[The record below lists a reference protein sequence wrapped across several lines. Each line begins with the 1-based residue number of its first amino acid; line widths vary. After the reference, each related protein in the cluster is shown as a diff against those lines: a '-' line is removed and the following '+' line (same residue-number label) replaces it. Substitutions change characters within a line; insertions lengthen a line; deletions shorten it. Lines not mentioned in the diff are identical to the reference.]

1 MSLGILAAGS
11 LGLLV
16 LLVGPVLAHMAR
28 QTPVERQ
35 PFGAMM
41 LLERLLRRT
50 RRRRRVRDWLLLAL
64 RLLAVLLVIL
74 AVARPELRLPDERPR
89 VGASGRMVV
98 VVDNSLSMGL
108 RQGTPGSPSGPT
120 LLARAREQAQAL
132 IDELPDEVRLG
143 LVATAGGAAG
153 AQALLPGLDIDRG
166 AARQALEQLDLS
178 AEATDLAGA
187 LRQARALLAGEP
199 GEVVVFTDEAGP
211 GVVSAAS
218 VELERLVSRGVR
230 VVPRVLRHD
239 PATNVVVRRVVY
251 GEGVEGGSLRATI
264 AGYGPSPVEV
274 MVTAVLPDDSRIA
287 AFATLPA
294 CTEPPPAEAVGEP
307 GQDCV
312 EVEVVFTVPPEVPG
326 GVGRVSVDD
335 GVLAADDALQF
346 HLPRVGASR
355 VLVVD
360 GDPGPSPIRSEIYF
374 LERAL
379 APWGRLGT
387 GITPEVTAPGGI
399 GRLDPEQHRVVFL
412 ANVGDPRPL
421 ADSLSSFVRGGGGLV
436 ITAGDNMALD
446 RYNAALGS
454 LLPGTL
460 RSPRN
465 LVDLNAA
472 GGIAVQPPGLAGGS
486 ELMAPFARGGGT
498 DFGRMYQRRLLV
510 LDLLDDPEQVT
521 VHLSL
526 ENGLPLLVERRV
538 GRGRVLLLCGS
549 VDLAWGNLP
558 LQAAFLPLVQ
568 RLVGW
573 LGAET
578 EGSTARFEGT
588 VGQAVEVALP
598 TPELEPT
605 VLDPAG
611 DPVAVRHLPG
621 RLVFV
626 PRQPGPYTLSLPGS
640 PPLAWVAVNTPPGE
654 SDVLRYERL
663 AELEAQL
670 APQLLQRRVG
680 LGAGALGFALL
691 LLLLQA
697 ALARTEGA
705 P

>member
-1 MSLGILAAGS
+1 LSIGFLALGS

-16 LLVGPVLAHMAR
+16 LLAGPVLAHMAR

-64 RLLAVLLVIL
+64 RLLAVALVVL
-74 AVARPELRLPDERPR
+74 AVARPELRIPDERPR
-89 VGASGRMVV
+89 VGASGRMIL

-108 RQGTPGSPSGPT
+108 REGTPGHPSGST
-120 LLARAREQAQAL
+120 LLASAREQALAL
-132 IDELPDEVRLG
+132 IDELPDGVRLG
-143 LVATAGGAAG
+143 LVATSGGAVG
-153 AQALLPGLDIDRG
+153 AEALLPGLGTDRD
-166 AARQALEQLDLS
+166 AARDALERLDLS
-178 AEATDLAGA
+178 AESTDLAGA
-187 LRQARALLAGEP
+187 LRQARALLAGEA

-211 GVVSAAS
+211 GVVAGAAT
-218 VELERLVSRGVR
+218 ELERLVERGVR
-230 VVPRVLRHD
+230 VVPRVVRHD
-239 PATNVVVRRVVY
+239 PPSNVVVRSVSY
-251 GEGVEGGSLRATI
+251 GEGVEGGSLRASI
-264 AGYGPSPVEV
+264 AGFGPDEVEV
-274 MVTAVLPDDSRIA
+274 MVTAVLPDGSRIPAFVTLA
-287 AFATLPA
+287 A
-294 CTEPPPAEAVGEP
+294 CSEP
-307 GQDCV
+307 GDPGCAD
-312 EVEVVFTVPPEVPG
+312 VEVVFTVPPEVPG
-326 GVGRVSVDD
+326 GVGWVEVDD
-335 GVLAADDALQF
+335 GVLAADDALWF

-360 GDPGPSPIRSEIYF
+360 GDPGPSPIRSEVYF

-387 GITPEVTAPGGI
+387 GITPDVTAPAGI
-399 GRLDPEQHRVVFL
+399 GKLDPEQHRVVFL

-421 ADSLSSFVRGGGGLV
+421 ADSLSAFVHGGGGLV
-436 ITAGDNMALD
+436 ITAGDNMAID
-446 RYNAALGS
+446 RYNAALGG

-460 RSPRN
+460 KSPRN
-465 LVDLNAA
+465 LVDLNASGGVALDPPAA
-472 GGIAVQPPGLAGGS
+472 GHAS
-486 ELMAPFARGGGT
+486 ELITPLVGE
-498 DFGRMYQRRLLV
+498 GRAAMRRIYQRRLLV
-510 LDLLDDPEQVT
+510 LDLLDASEGVT

-526 ENGLPLLVERRV
+526 DNGLPLLVERRV
-538 GRGRVLLLCGS
+538 GRGRVLLLTGS
-549 VDLAWGNLP
+549 VDLSWGNLP
-558 LQAAFLPLVQ
+558 LQAAFLPIVQ

-578 EGSTARFEGT
+578 DGSTARFEGT
-588 VGQAVEVALP
+588 VGEPVEVELP
-598 TPELEPT
+598 APELEPT

-611 DPVAVRHLPG
+611 DPVAVRYLPG

-626 PRQPGPYTLSLPGS
+626 PRAPGAYTLSLPGS

-663 AELEAQL
+663 GRVEAEL

-680 LGAGALGFALL
+680 LGAGALGLALF

-697 ALARTEGA
+697 ALARGED
-705 P
+705 PS

>member
-1 MSLGILAAGS
+1 MSLGFLAAGS
-11 LGLLV
+11 LALVALLA
-16 LLVGPVLAHMAR
+16 GPVLAHMAR

-41 LLERLLRRT
+41 LLQRLLRRT
-50 RRRRRVRDWLLLAL
+50 RRRRRVRDRWLLAL
-64 RLLAVLLVIL
+64 RLLAVLLVVL
-74 AVARPELRLPDERPR
+74 AAARPELRLPDERPR
-89 VGASGRMVV
+89 VGASGRMVI

-108 RQGTPGSPSGPT
+108 RQGSPGAPEGST
-120 LLARAREQAQAL
+120 LLAIARDQAL
-132 IDELPDEVRLG
+132 ALVDELPDSVRLG
-143 LVATAGGAAG
+143 LVTTSGGAGGA
-153 AQALLPGLDIDRG
+153 QPLLPGLGTDRE
-166 AARQALEQLDLS
+166 AARAALERLDSS
-178 AEATDLAGA
+178 AESTDLAGA
-187 LRQARALLAGEP
+187 LRQARALLAGEA

-211 GVVSAAS
+211 GVVAGAAT
-218 VELERLVSRGVR
+218 ELERLVERGVR
-230 VVPRVLRHD
+230 VVPRVVRHQ
-239 PATNVVVRRVVY
+239 PARNILVRSVVY

-264 AGYGPSPVEV
+264 AGYGPGEDEV
-274 MVTAVLPDDSRIA
+274 MVTAVLPDGSRIS
-287 AFATLPA
+287 AFATVPPCPSPTTLSSTAPA
-294 CTEPPPAEAVGEP
+294 AACDG
-307 GQDCV
+307 
-312 EVEVVFTVPPEVPG
+312 VEVVFTVPPEVPG
-326 GVGRVSVDD
+326 GVGRVEVDD
-335 GVLAADDALQF
+335 GVLAADDALWF

-387 GITPEVTAPGGI
+387 GITPDVTAPAGI

-421 ADSLSSFVRGGGGLV
+421 ADSLSSFVRQGGGLV
-436 ITAGDNMALD
+436 VSAGDNMAID

-472 GGIAVQPPGLAGGS
+472 GGVALTPPGISEAS
-486 ELMAPFARGGGT
+486 ELLAPLVRSGGVGLS
-498 DFGRMYQRRLLV
+498 RVYQRRLLV
-510 LDLLDDPEQVT
+510 LDLLDEAEGVT

-526 ENGLPLLVERRV
+526 DNGLPLLVERRV

-549 VDLAWGNLP
+549 VDLSWGNLP

-568 RLVGW
+568 RLVSW

-578 EGSTARFEGT
+578 DGSTARFEGT
-588 VGQAVEVALP
+588 VGEAVEIALP
-598 TPELEPT
+598 SAELEPT

-611 DPVAVRHLPG
+611 DTVAVRHLPG

-626 PRQPGPYTLSLPGS
+626 PRQPGSYTLSLPGA
-640 PPLAWVAVNTPPGE
+640 PPLAWVAVNTPAEE
-654 SDVLRYERL
+654 SDLRRYERL
-663 AELEAQL
+663 SQVESDL

-680 LGAGALGFALL
+680 LGVGALGLAVLV
-691 LLLLQA
+691 LLLQA
-697 ALARTEGA
+697 ALARSEDA
-705 P
+705 A

>member
-1 MSLGILAAGS
+1 VSFAFLALGS
-11 LGLLV
+11 LGLLG

-50 RRRRRVRDWLLLAL
+50 RRRRRVRDLLLLLL
-64 RLLAVLLVIL
+64 RLAAVLLVVL

-108 RQGTPGSPSGPT
+108 RTGSPGNPGGPT
-120 LLARAREQAQAL
+120 LLARAREQAAAF
-132 IDELPDEVRLG
+132 IAELPDGVRVG
-143 LVATAGGAAG
+143 LVVTAGGAGG
-153 AQALLPGLDIDRG
+153 AQPLLPGLDSDHQ
-166 AARQALEQLDLS
+166 AALAALERLDIS
-178 AEATDLAGA
+178 AETTDLAGA
-187 LRQARALLAGEP
+187 LRQARALLAGEA

-211 GVVSAAS
+211 GVVAGATT
-218 VELERLVSRGVR
+218 ELERLVGRGVR
-230 VVPRVLRHD
+230 VVPRVVRHD
-239 PATNVVVRRVVY
+239 TVSNVVVRGVVF
-251 GEGVEGGSLRATI
+251 GEGVEGGSLRAALT
-264 AGYGPSPVEV
+264 GFGPDAVEV
-274 MVTAVLPDDSRIA
+274 MVTAVLPDDSRIS
-287 AFATLPA
+287 AFATVPP
-294 CTEPPPAEAVGEP
+294 CTEAHRASPDPQQPSCA
-307 GQDCV
+307 

-326 GVGRVSVDD
+326 GVGRVEVDD
-335 GVLAADDALQF
+335 GVLAADDAYWF

-387 GITPEVTAPGGI
+387 GITPDITAPAGI
-399 GRLDPEQHRVVFL
+399 GTLDPEQHRVVFL

-421 ADSLSSFVRGGGGLV
+421 ADSLSSFVHRGGGLV
-436 ITAGDNMALD
+436 ITAGDNLAID
-446 RYNAALGS
+446 RYNSALGS

-465 LVDLNAA
+465 LVDLNAS
-472 GGIAVQPPGLAGGS
+472 GGVALAPPSPGDATDLLGPLARDGRIALH
-486 ELMAPFARGGGT
+486 RI
-498 DFGRMYQRRLLV
+498 YQRRLLV
-510 LDLLDDPEQVT
+510 VDLLDASEGVT

-526 ENGLPLLVERRV
+526 DNGLPLLVERRV

-568 RLVGW
+568 RLVSW

-578 EGSTARFEGT
+578 DGSTARFEGT
-588 VGQAVEVALP
+588 VGQPVEIELP
-598 TPELEPT
+598 TAELEPT

-611 DPVAVRHLPG
+611 DPVSVRHLPG

-626 PRQPGPYTLSLPGS
+626 PRQPGAYTLSLPGS
-640 PPLAWVAVNTPPGE
+640 PPLAWVAVNTPAVE
-654 SDVLRYERL
+654 SDVLRYEQL
-663 AELEAQL
+663 ARVEAQL

-680 LGAGALGFALL
+680 LGAWALGLALL

-697 ALARTEGA
+697 VLARGEDS